1 MFSGIIEEIGR
12 IQAITPLPEG
22 FRFTIQAS
30 KVLGKTK
37 LGDSIAVEGI
47 CLTVTKKSWSSF
59 TVDVMKETI
68 DRSAL
73 TDWQVGT
80 KVILERALRMGDRN
94 GGHQV
99 SGHVDG
105 VGIILS
111 HTDEGIATRIIVQ
124 VPEKLTRYM
133 IEKGSVAIDGI
144 SLTLTQVLK
153 DQFEVWI
160 IPHTKT
166 HTTLMHKTVGKKVN
180 IEVDMIG
187 KYIEK
192 WTFPHHE

>member
-80 KVILERALRMGDRN
+80 KVNLERALRMGDRN
-94 GGHQV
+94 SGHQV

-144 SLTLTQVLK
+144 SLTLTKVLK

>member
-80 KVILERALRMGDRN
+80 KVNLERALRMGDRN

-144 SLTLTQVLK
+144 SLTLTKVLK

>member
-1 MFSGIIEEIGR
+1 MFSGIIEELGH
-12 IQAITPLPEG
+12 IQVITPLPEG
-22 FRFTIQAS
+22 FRFTIRAS

-47 CLTVTKKSWSSF
+47 CLTVTKKSWFSF

-80 KVILERALRMGDRN
+80 KVNLERALRMGDRN

-105 VGIILS
+105 VGVILS
-111 HTDEGIATRIIVQ
+111 HTDEGIATRIRVQ
-124 VPEKLTRYM
+124 VPETLTRYM
-133 IEKGSVAIDGI
+133 IEKGSISIDGI
-144 SLTLTQVLK
+144 SLTLTKVLK
-153 DQFEVWI
+153 DRFEVWI
-160 IPHTKT
+160 IPHTKK

-192 WTFPHHE
+192 WTSPHHE

>member
-12 IQAITPLPEG
+12 IQSIVPLPDG
-22 FRFTIQAS
+22 FRFSIRAS
-30 KVLGKTK
+30 RVLSKTK
-37 LGDSIAVEGI
+37 IGDSIAVEGI
-47 CLTVTKKSWSSF
+47 CLTVTKKDWFSF

-73 TDWQVGT
+73 KQWKKGT
-80 KVILERALRMGDRN
+80 LVNLERALRMGDRN
-94 GGHQV
+94 GGHNV

-105 VGIILS
+105 IGTVIS

-124 VPEKLTRYM
+124 VPAQLTRYM
-133 IEKGSVAIDGI
+133 IEKGSVALDGI
-144 SLTLTQVLK
+144 SLTLTKVWI
-153 DQFEVWI
+153 DRFEVSV

-166 HTTLMHKTVGKKVN
+166 HSTLMQKTPGKLVN
-180 IEVDMIG
+180 IEVDMMG

-192 WTFPHHE
+192 WMKPHHE